1 MLETITIWVCIRLH
15 MHEWCSRVKKLLSP
29 TDRSFHPTSPLDDTK
44 KYKNVLF
51 IVFNVDYDA
60 NKKFSFELSEVIWR
74 SLCHSPF
81 KSGVPYFCS
90 FMTKRKGKKKVE
102 FNASLLS
109 DFGSKQGRSSWSK
122 HKKQEGKCSNF
133 FILYHLPFVSFF
145 KRGEFVDTLY
155 LVRYLFYA

>member
-1 MLETITIWVCIRLH
+1 MMQIKNFRSNFPRLFEGHSVTRHLKVVCHIF
-15 MHEWCSRVKKLLSP
+15 V
-29 TDRSFHPTSPLDDTK
+29 PL
-44 KYKNVLF
+44 
-51 IVFNVDYDA
+51 
-60 NKKFSFELSEVIWR
+60 WQ
-74 SLCHSPF
+74 
-81 KSGVPYFCS
+81 
-90 FMTKRKGKKKVE
+90 KGKEKKKVE